1 MTQNDV
7 CLKVKKQF
15 LKDAEVECCFESNLE
30 SLCPNKKM
38 PVAYDGSR
46 LATSVWDRHPVC
58 VDHSCEVISGIIMK
72 NVSARISA

>member
-30 SLCPNKKM
+30 SLKTVRPNKKM
-38 PVAYDGSR
+38 PVAYNGSR
-46 LATSVWDRHPVC
+46 LILATSLWDTLYVL
-58 VDHSCEVISGIIMK
+58 IILGK
-72 NVSARISA
+72 